1 MKLRERDG
9 TCRRTAEEK
18 ARREQKWKQD
28 MQALEAILE
37 FKLADEVVEFAGQF
51 FNLIEAMPD
60 VEVHE
65 MEDVQ
70 QNDQSVPILAFDQ
83 SPLGAEFL
91 VDDALTDSSE

>member
-51 FNLIEAMPD
+51 FDLIEAMSNA
-60 VEVHE
+60 EVHE
-65 MEDVQ
+65 EDVQ
-70 QNDQSVPILAFDQ
+70 QNDPSNSIFAFDA

>member
-51 FNLIEAMPD
+51 FNLIEAMSD
-60 VEVHE
+60 VDVHE

-70 QNDQSVPILAFDQ
+70 QNDQSDPIFAFDQ